1 MWFIGVSYAIS
12 KWCTPSWKIV
22 SWSLPCNR
30 LVIVIRKTN
39 LFLICHLCACSMQS
53 PFIPEV
59 TSSNSLKTRM
69 VFVRTWY
76 IVVFTVNA
84 SQSNCATWKI
94 WDLLIIQYNGK
105 TKATRIENK
114 NHTSHPFTCSPS
126 ELKLSTPRN
135 IEILVCLNCWW
146 WNLKVQWI
154 VFYFPVII
162 LKNPRAPKLQT
173 VEVTEESS

>member
-1 MWFIGVSYAIS
+1 MHPLLKNRILE
-12 KWCTPSWKIV
+12 PS
-22 SWSLPCNR
+22 LQP
-30 LVIVIRKTN
+30 T
-39 LFLICHLCACSMQS
+39 CHCHKENNSIPYMPFTKCSMQS

-69 VFVRTWY
+69 LFLRTWY

-162 LKNPRAPKLQT
+162 LKNPWAPKLQT